1 MSTGKSM
8 TDGSILKQIISRHCL
23 MQAQFNYSAC
33 LIFLVFYILQRSDCT
48 KTVVF
53 LATFTHIW
61 HLKSCSV
68 LFSILDSPLE
78 F

>member
-1 MSTGKSM
+1 
-8 TDGSILKQIISRHCL
+8 

-33 LIFLVFYILQRSDCT
+33 LIFLVFYILRRSDCT

-78 F
+78 FLTNLLDFREMPCFILK